1 MGDLMDVFVLAILI
15 GMMPVVIATLLKE
28 RALRMRQR
36 AAFKR
41 HNPKTQELIGMRR
54 LRISKR

>member
-1 MGDLMDVFVLAILI
+1 MGDMMDVFVLAILI
-15 GMMPVVIATLLKE
+15 GLMPVVITMVLRE
-28 RALRMRQR
+28 RSLRARQR

-54 LRISKR
+54 LRISKH